1 VSVAGLAG
9 EAAFPPPPP
18 GFVDA
23 VSAIRVLPPSVAAK
37 IAAGETIERPAS
49 VVKELAE
56 NGLDAGATVVRI
68 DVRGGG
74 LGSIRVGDDGRG
86 MRAAD
91 LWLACQR
98 HATSK
103 FPADGLGAVASLGF
117 RGEALPSIAA
127 VAELTIA
134 SAADE
139 RGLGWLLCLREG
151 RVLRDEPAPRPRGT
165 TVTVRRLFERLPA
178 RLAALR
184 PQTELAQ
191 LVQVVRRLAV
201 AAPRVR
207 FELRIDDRL
216 ALQTGGSG
224 DLAAALAE
232 VYALPPEAILLPLG
246 PLNLPLPH
254 DGGAGTI
261 RVRGAAAGPETTRAG
276 RGAVHLV
283 VNGRAAGSRHLLA
296 ALEAAWRPLLPRG
309 RHPVIALDLRLP
321 AERVDVNVHPA
332 KEEVRLRDERAVG
345 AALAELAREAFG
357 RRPLTLAMKP
367 LTGAAV
373 LAREAALAEEA
384 PGYDGEGPI
393 VTPGLP
399 PLRLVGQLQDRL
411 LLLEGEA
418 GLFLVDQHRAHER
431 ILYERLRAAHGASP
445 GAGSS
450 AGAGASPL
458 LNPVNSPGV
467 GSEFSPG
474 AGPGVRAGVDASAGP
489 APLTDP
495 LLLELRPHQAARFA
509 ARLGDLAALGFGVE
523 AFGGRTFLLREAP
536 RLPGVLGDDPDAP
549 LGGLGET
556 DALLAALL
564 ELADDPAGEGEAW
577 RDRLLVSL
585 SCRSAVRR
593 GRSLSRPQMRALVD
607 GLGRTAAPA
616 VCPHGSP
623 LLMHVGGEVF
633 TRQFGW

>member
-1 VSVAGLAG
+1 MTVAGLT
-9 EAAFPPPPP
+9 EDAAFAPPP
-18 GFVDA
+18 GQIVA
-23 VSAIRVLPPSVAAK
+23 ASAIRVLPPAVAAK

-56 NGLDAGATVVRI
+56 NALDAGATVIRI

-103 FPADGLGAVASLGF
+103 FPADGLGAVETLGF

-127 VAELTIA
+127 VAELTVA
-134 SAADE
+134 SSADD
-139 RGLGWLLCLREG
+139 RGLGWLVALRDG

-165 TVTVRRLFERLPA
+165 TVTVRRLFERMPA

-184 PQTELAQ
+184 PQAELAQ
-191 LVQVVRRLAV
+191 IAQAVRRLAV
-201 AAPRVR
+201 SAPRVR
-207 FELRIDDRL
+207 FELHVDERL

-232 VYALPPEAILLPLG
+232 VYALPPDATLLPLG
-246 PLNLPLPH
+246 PIEIPLEAI
-254 DGGAGTI
+254 GARI
-261 RVRGAAAGPETTRAG
+261 RVHGAAAGPETTRAG
-276 RGAVHLV
+276 RGAIHLTI
-283 VNGRAAGSRHLLA
+283 NGRAAGCRPLLA
-296 ALEAAWRPLLPRG
+296 ALEATWRPLLPRG
-309 RHPVIALDLRLP
+309 RHPVLALDLRLP
-321 AERVDVNVHPA
+321 PGRVDVNVHPA
-332 KEEVRLRDERAVG
+332 KEEVRLRDERVVG
-345 AALAELAREAFG
+345 AALAEVVREAFG
-357 RRPLTLAMKP
+357 RRPLALAMKP
-367 LTGAAV
+367 LTGAAA
-373 LAREAALAEEA
+373 LAQDAALAEEA

-399 PLRLVGQLQDRL
+399 PLRLVGQVQDRL
-411 LLLEGEA
+411 LMLEGEA

-431 ILYERLRAAHGASP
+431 ILYERLRQTH
-445 GAGSS
+445 
-450 AGAGASPL
+450 
-458 LNPVNSPGV
+458 
-467 GSEFSPG
+467 G
-474 AGPGVRAGVDASAGP
+474 AGPS
-489 APLTDP
+489 PLTDP

-523 AFGGRTFLLREAP
+523 AFGGRTFLLRDAP

-549 LGGLGET
+549 LGGLGDP

-564 ELADDPAGEGEAW
+564 ALADDPTGEGEAW

-593 GRSLSRPQMRALVD
+593 GRGLSRPQMRALVD
-607 GLGRTAAPA
+607 GLGRTGAPA

-623 LLMHVGGEVF
+623 LLMHVASDVF